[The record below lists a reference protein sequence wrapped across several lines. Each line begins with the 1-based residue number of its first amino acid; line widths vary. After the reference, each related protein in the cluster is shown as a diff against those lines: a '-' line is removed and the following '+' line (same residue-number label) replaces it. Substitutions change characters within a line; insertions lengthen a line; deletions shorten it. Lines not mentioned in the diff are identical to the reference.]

1 MPTYNSLLKHGANV
15 RNILFSAISKGLAD
29 IVRKL
34 LELPVDISK
43 VKEEGFPGYTPLHLA
58 VDICNLK
65 IVKLLLKHNANINC
79 QDKSEQTPLYLAVS
93 KGYIEI
99 VKELLNND
107 AEVDKRSYGVTPFS
121 IALITKQIDIANIL
135 LEHGA
140 DIDATFSTAHWFE
153 GFSSLH
159 DAAYDGNLKIVTFLL
174 NHNANVNA
182 VDVDK
187 RTPLHLAT
195 IRGRTEVIKTLLVNG
210 ANANLQDKDLFTAF
224 QRTSNKNILKIF
236 FEYGNSLD
244 LNIRNQYGNTIFEN
258 IITSNNIRV
267 AKMIVYHAC
276 F

>member
-1 MPTYNSLLKHGANV
+1 MH
-15 RNILFSAISKGLAD
+15 
-29 IVRKL
+29 
-34 LELPVDISK
+34 
-43 VKEEGFPGYTPLHLA
+43 VKCF
-58 VDICNLK
+58 
-65 IVKLLLKHNANINC
+65 
-79 QDKSEQTPLYLAVS
+79 
-93 KGYIEI
+93 
-99 VKELLNND
+99 
-107 AEVDKRSYGVTPFS
+107 
-121 IALITKQIDIANIL
+121 
-135 LEHGA
+135 
-140 DIDATFSTAHWFE
+140 WFE